1 MRLCPRGKTAAGLE
15 KILLTELVNKSLAW
29 SCWLGENIAH
39 RTGKQVFGLEKIL
52 LIEMV
57 NNSSI
62 WIGTLTA

>member
-1 MRLCPRGKTAAGLE
+1 MSTWE
-15 KILLTELVNKSLAW
+15 N

-39 RTGKQVFGLEKIL
+39 RTGKQFFGLEKIL

-57 NNSSI
+57 NNASI